1 MDIKILSLQASDCS
15 LIRLDDIVYSL
26 VLKEVEWAEK
36 TNNKVY
42 KWSWVENANRTI
54 KNKQSK
60 DVLVYWEIITV
71 QERYTL

>member
-1 MDIKILSLQASDCS
+1 MESPLKVSDGYQDIEPAGVWL

-54 KNKQSK
+54 KSKQSK
-60 DVLVYWEIITV
+60 DVLV
-71 QERYTL
+71 

>member
-1 MDIKILSLQASDCS
+1 MDIKILSLQESDCS

-26 VLKEVEWAEK
+26 VLEEVEWAEK

-42 KWSWVENANRTI
+42 KWSWVENATRTI
-54 KNKQSK
+54 KSKQTK

-71 QERYTL
+71 QER

>member
-1 MDIKILSLQASDCS
+1 MDIKILSLQESDCS

-42 KWSWVENANRTI
+42 K
-54 KNKQSK
+54 
-60 DVLVYWEIITV
+60 
-71 QERYTL
+71 